1 MAIKG
6 EGYQMKRIIYTAAL
20 VLAAIAVVFFLSLF
34 CVKDG
39 SIDYLTWEKIE
50 RQNADGSFGEC
61 EADFIPQIGE
71 TYRFTAYSDS
81 THQGELVFE
90 LSGMQATLQLDG
102 KPILLTDSELPE
114 DFWITP
120 RAAIPLYGQEAEIT
134 LTCTVLS
141 ENALILPPL
150 ARYVGVGTD
159 EAFELSYANYYA
171 FPAGVYATLTVLLIG
186 LFLLSAEHKQIDF
199 SLIPLT
205 LFTIISSFYQII
217 KYMGYCFL
225 PQIVIDI
232 CSWEGFEIISL
243 LCLVA
248 FLIMRRSK
256 RFWKEFGLAA
266 AVSVGIVIVGFL
278 VSLTSG
284 GRLSQYIIYVFESL
298 FSYGEYS
305 HMLYWLNIWIAILCA
320 IVASYE
326 IIGNYA
332 NQESEKQML
341 VMKNEIISDGYHAI
355 EKRYH
360 DDAIVRHEFN
370 HNIVALYSLW
380 KNNNAEELGEMLEG
394 LYKQV
399 NNAPQVAFTGNL
411 TINAILQNA
420 AARAAHVGAKFDARV
435 HVPDE
440 LNIPEKDLCCLLMNM
455 LDNAVEAAEQCQLE
469 RARFVR
475 FSAEVRSGFLAIK
488 CENSFSHSLQID
500 DNGKYISTKQTQRKS
515 GLGIM
520 LMQEVAE
527 RYGSILDISHSDD
540 GVFIVQTALKLP

>member
-1 MAIKG
+1 
-6 EGYQMKRIIYTAAL
+6 MKRIIYTAAL
-20 VLAAIAVVFFLSLF
+20 VLAAIAAVFFLSLF
-34 CVKDG
+34 CGEDG
-39 SIDYLTWEKIE
+39 SIDYLTWETIE
-50 RQNADGSFGEC
+50 RQNEDGSFSEC

-71 TYRFTAYSDS
+71 TYRFTAHSDS

-90 LSGMQATLQLDG
+90 LNGMQSTLHLDG
-102 KPILLTDSELPE
+102 EPILLAKSELP
-114 DFWITP
+114 DDVWITP

-141 ENALILPPL
+141 SDSLILPPL
-150 ARYVGVGTD
+150 ARYTSVGID

-171 FPAGVYATLTVLLIG
+171 IPTGVFAILTVLLVG

-199 SLIPLT
+199 SLIPLA
-205 LFTIISSFYQII
+205 LFTTISAFHWISIG
-217 KYMGYCFL
+217 MGYYFL
-225 PQIVIDI
+225 PQNVVGIL
-232 CSWEGFEIISL
+232 SWGGFEVISL

-248 FLIMRRSK
+248 FLIMRRGK
-256 RFWKEFGLAA
+256 RFWKAFGLAV
-266 AVSVGIVIVGFL
+266 AVSVGIVLAGFL
-278 VSLTSG
+278 VSLAAGWS
-284 GRLSQYIIYVFESL
+284 LSEYIIMIFDALFE
-298 FSYGEYS
+298 YGNYFYI
-305 HMLYWLNIWIAILCA
+305 LYWLNIWIAVLCA

-326 IIGNYA
+326 IISNYA

-341 VMKNEIISDGYHAI
+341 VMKNEIITDGYHAI

-360 DDAIVRHEFN
+360 EDSLLRHEFN

-380 KNNNAEELGEMLEG
+380 KNDSAEELGDMLEE

-420 AARAAHVGAKFDARV
+420 ATRAAQVGARFNARV
-435 HVPDE
+435 YVPDKI
-440 LNIPEKDLCCLLMNM
+440 NIPEKDICCLLMNM
-455 LDNAVEAAEQCQLE
+455 LENAVEAAGQRQPET
-469 RARFVR
+469 ARFIR
-475 FSAEVRSGFLAIK
+475 FSAEVRNGFLAVK
-488 CENSFSHSLQID
+488 CENSFSHMLKID

-515 GLGIM
+515 GLGIT

>member
-1 MAIKG
+1 
-6 EGYQMKRIIYTAAL
+6 MKRIIYTAVL
-20 VLAAIAVVFFLSLF
+20 VLAAIAAVFFLSLF

-39 SIDYLTWEKIE
+39 SIDYLTWETIE
-50 RQNADGSFGEC
+50 RQNEDGSFSEC
-61 EADFIPQIGE
+61 EADFVPQIGE
-71 TYRFTAYSDS
+71 TYRFTAHSDS

-102 KPILLTDSELPE
+102 EPVLLSESELPE

-120 RAAIPLYGQEAEIT
+120 RTAIPLYGYEAEIT

-141 ENALILPPL
+141 ENALMLPPL
-150 ARYVGVGTD
+150 ARYVGVGID

-171 FPAGVYATLTVLLIG
+171 FPAGVYATLTILLIG

-205 LFTIISSFYQII
+205 LFTIISAFYQII
-217 KYMGYCFL
+217 KYVGYHFL

-266 AVSVGIVIVGFL
+266 AVSGGIVLAGFL
-278 VSLTSG
+278 VSLATGATG
-284 GRLSQYIIYVFESL
+284 GRLSQYIIYVFDSL
-298 FSYGEYS
+298 FEYGDYS
-305 HMLYWLNIWIAILCA
+305 QLLYWLNIWIAVLCA

-332 NQESEKQML
+332 DQESEKQML
-341 VMKNEIISDGYHAI
+341 VMKNEIVTDGYHAI

-360 DDAIVRHEFN
+360 EDSLLRHEFN
-370 HNIVALYSLW
+370 HNIIALYSLW
-380 KNNNAEELGEMLEG
+380 KNDSSEELGDMLEE

-399 NNAPQVAFTGNL
+399 NNAPAIAFTGNL
-411 TINAILQNA
+411 TMNAILQNA
-420 AARAAHVGAKFDARV
+420 AARASQAGTRFNARV
-435 HVPDE
+435 YVPDE
-440 LNIPEKDLCCLLMNM
+440 ISIPEKDICCLLMNM
-455 LDNAVEAAEQCQLE
+455 LENAVEAAAQCRSE
-469 RARFVR
+469 AERFVR
-475 FSAEVRSGFLAIK
+475 FSAEVRNGFLAVK
-488 CENSFSHSLQID
+488 CENSFSHTLRID

-515 GLGIM
+515 GLGIT